1 MGRTIA
7 NNKKAYHDF
16 FIEEK
21 YEAGIELQGMEVKSI
36 KDGKVSIKEAYVKI
50 FNNEL
55 FVINM
60 YVKKCEYYGLS
71 DVDETRRRKI
81 LLHRKEI
88 DKLKGKMQKEKLT
101 LIPLQVYEKN
111 RFIKMSIGL
120 AKGKNLHDKRNELA
134 KKDQKREMDKVIKEM
149 KR

>member
-16 FIEEK
+16 FIKEK

-36 KDGKVSIKEAYVKI
+36 KSGKVSIKEAYVKN
-50 FNNEL
+50 FHDEL
-55 FVINM
+55 FIINM
-60 YVKKCEYYGLS
+60 YVKKYEYHGFS
-71 DVDETRRRKI
+71 DVDETRRRKL

-88 DKLKGKMQKEKLT
+88 NKLKSKMQKEKLT

-111 RFIKMSIGL
+111 RLIKVSIGL

-134 KKDQKREMDKVIKEM
+134 KQDQKREMDKAIKELN
-149 KR
+149 R

>member
-36 KDGKVSIKEAYVKI
+36 KSGKISIKEAYVKI
-50 FNNEL
+50 FHDEL

-60 YVKKCEYYGLS
+60 YVKKCEYHGIS
-71 DVDETRRRKI
+71 DVDETRRRKL

-88 DKLKGKMQKEKLT
+88 NKLKSKMQKEKLT
-101 LIPLQVYEKN
+101 LLPLQVYEKN
-111 RFIKMSIGL
+111 RLIKIRIGL
-120 AKGKNLHDKRNELA
+120 AKGKKLHDKRNELA
-134 KKDQKREMDKVIKEM
+134 KKDQKREMDKVLKNIN
-149 KR
+149 R